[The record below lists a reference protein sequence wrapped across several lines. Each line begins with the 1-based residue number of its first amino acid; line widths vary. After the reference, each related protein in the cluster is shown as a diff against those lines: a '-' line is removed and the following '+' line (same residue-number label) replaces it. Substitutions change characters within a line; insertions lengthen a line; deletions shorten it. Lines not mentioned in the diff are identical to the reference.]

1 MASCRPRTRI
11 WLLTLCLF
19 LGGCTSS
26 TATPTGPL
34 EPTSTPPPGTAAPGR
49 PEISIDGTYYRA
61 STQVAGVLER
71 VSDDKGGV
79 LQVFLRN
86 TGEDEAVVADLVLDG
101 RKAAAL
107 EKSGVLSWWRV
118 WPEKIPAGGTAVLTL
133 HAKGGPLAAGR
144 TLQLTVTGKDFS
156 ASASTLL
163 DEPPL
168 RISYVV
174 RGDDASSLLVFV
186 RNDSNDATF
195 DIQGLSNGTV
205 PLPFTFRSGSGVV
218 LPGTLSLLDVHR
230 DAPFGRLEP
239 LSLRLDAR
247 NDSTQAAVSIGSS
260 LRLVEPYFPIGTWGS
275 CAWDYASP
283 DLLVMR
289 SLGIGSVVG
298 SLKSRPRISPY
309 EFGMRSLDF
318 TGDPP
323 TIDLMNILLR
333 RDDPDVAAIMLKD
346 EPEWSDNMDSADVS
360 AAQTSAARATK
371 TIATYL
377 NLCVSKRF
385 SKYAVIAD
393 IASMDHYAY
402 YAPLANDLPIP
413 HKVAEAGW
421 YMESLKGQAEPRPV
435 WAWTQY
441 AGWDRDPP
449 AWSVENQAWQVLAEG
464 AKGLYWFSY
473 GKGFRDE
480 YPEQTAALERVDRQ
494 IELVKGVLLRGDPYR
509 GGVDVEGSGALLAR
523 VVAGRDSAVV
533 VLVNRDDRAALGLD
547 GFTFTLRSQAEVV
560 CDIAMPSWISDGPV
574 FEVTPEGLL
583 PTAWAAVDGR
593 LRLTTGL
600 ANTRVFL
607 VGPPDGQAPAAP
619 KKLRRIAWLDG
630 TEWLGWQEAEDATGI
645 LSYEVLADGKPVAT
659 VRSPIWHVPSGSA
672 AAADFTVRATDAF
685 GRVGPESEV
694 ATPVR

>member
-1 MASCRPRTRI
+1 VPS
-11 WLLTLCLF
+11 L
-19 LGGCTSS
+19 
-26 TATPTGPL
+26 
-34 EPTSTPPPGTAAPGR
+34 
-49 PEISIDGTYYRA
+49 SIDGTYYRA

-86 TGEDEAVVADLVLDG
+86 TGGVEAVVADLVLDG

-107 EKSGVLSWWRV
+107 EESGVLSWWRV

-144 TLQLTVTGKDFS
+144 TLQLTVSGKDFS
-156 ASASTLL
+156 ASASSLL
-163 DEPPL
+163 EEPPL
-168 RISYVV
+168 RIAYVV

-186 RNDSNDATF
+186 RNDSDTVSF
-195 DIQGLSNGTV
+195 DIQGLSNGAA
-205 PLPFTFRSGSGVV
+205 PLSFTFRSGTGIVP
-218 LPGTLSLLDVHR
+218 PGALSLLEVHR
-230 DAPFGRLEP
+230 DTPFAKLEP

-247 NDSTQAAVSIGSS
+247 NDSAQASVSIGSS

-275 CAWDYASP
+275 CAWDFASP

-298 SLKSRPRISPY
+298 SLKSRPRVSPY

-318 TGDPP
+318 TGEPP

-346 EPEWSDNMDSADVS
+346 EPEWSDDMDSADVS
-360 AAQTSAARATK
+360 VAQTSAARATK

-385 SKYAVIAD
+385 SEYAVIAD

-413 HKVAEAGW
+413 HGVAEAGA
-421 YMESLKGQAEPRPV
+421 YMEALKGQAEPRPA

-473 GKGFRDE
+473 GKGFAAE
-480 YPEQTAALERVDRQ
+480 YPDQTAAIERVDRQ
-494 IELVKGVLLRGDPYR
+494 IELVKGVLLRGEPYQ
-509 GGVDVEGSGALLAR
+509 GGVAVEGDGPLLAR
-523 VVAGRDSAVV
+523 VIAGRDAAVV
-533 VLVNRDDRAALGLD
+533 VLVNRHDKAVLGFG
-547 GFTFTLRSQAEVV
+547 GFTFSLRPQAEVV
-560 CDIAMPSWISDGPV
+560 CDIAMTSWISDGPV
-574 FEVTPEGLL
+574 FEVTPEGLA
-583 PTAWAAVDGR
+583 PTSWNAEGGR
-593 LRLTTGL
+593 LRLTTRL
-600 ANTRVFL
+600 ENTRVFL
-607 VGPPDGQAPAAP
+607 VGAPDGVDPAAP
-619 KKLRRIAWLDG
+619 KKLRRIAWPDG
-630 TEWLGWQEAEDATGI
+630 TEWLGWQEAVDGTGI
-645 LSYEVLADGKPVAT
+645 LSYDVLADGKRVAT
-659 VRSPIWHVPSGSA
+659 VRSPIWHIPPGSA
-672 AAADFTVRATDAF
+672 AAADYTVRATDAF